1 MYGEFIADFYRLVPV
16 HFINNRRIHSPVAQM
31 RADAER
37 RHHAFN
43 FRHQRLNG
51 GVVEMVV
58 VIVGDNQQID
68 LRHPLRVPRVITGE
82 SLIDERERRGVIA
95 KYRVDQDTF
104 TRQLQIPR

>member
-1 MYGEFIADFYRLVPV
+1 
-16 HFINNRRIHSPVAQM
+16 M

-82 SLIDERERRGVIA
+82 SLIDERERRGVTLNTGSIRYVYPPA
-95 KYRVDQDTF
+95 ADT
-104 TRQLQIPR
+104 TDE

>member
-1 MYGEFIADFYRLVPV
+1 
-16 HFINNRRIHSPVAQM
+16 M

-68 LRHPLRVPRVITGE
+68 LRHPLRVPRVITGKALLMKE
-82 SLIDERERRGVIA
+82 NGA
-95 KYRVDQDTF
+95 A
-104 TRQLQIPR
+104 